1 MTQRYTHESR
11 AWAQRILGALLPEGV
26 TANVTLLREGWG
38 IDVTIC
44 GKSACRSYE
53 FAPGLTEYHL
63 IQTANQWKTGD
74 MVLPATAE
82 PRAADSIGLFVDTVE
97 DLQAWV
103 RTARRGQRVVYF
115 TGNLAQFRSDASKE
129 VVTLQA
135 RGDEKASGNGIT
147 AAERLRLTTLQV
159 RLAMLAAVSTLQ
171 NAGMIDLTQL
181 RMSDGT
187 GFTYYAVKR

>member
-1 MTQRYTHESR
+1 MTQRYTHETR
-11 AWAQRILGALLPEGV
+11 AWASRILAALLPEGV

-38 IDVTIC
+38 MNITIC
-44 GKSACRSYE
+44 GKSACHTYE
-53 FAPGLTEYHL
+53 FAPGISEYHL
-63 IQTANQWKTGD
+63 IRVADQWKTGD
-74 MVLPATAE
+74 MVLSLDQE
-82 PRAADSIGLFVDTVE
+82 PRAPDAIGLFVDTVE
-97 DLQAWV
+97 HLQAWV
-103 RTARRGQRVVYF
+103 RTAKRGQRVVYF

-135 RGDEKASGNGIT
+135 RGDEKPSGNGIT
-147 AAERLRLTTLQV
+147 AAERVRMTTMQV

-181 RMSDGT
+181 RMSDGA